1 MWDSIK
7 NSSYQRIQAK
17 WKSEHNF
24 HALIASKQVLEKR
37 RKQTDD
43 DDHDLQVLQPA
54 WKKKKKEQ
62 MWARRILD
70 TNFCASITS

>member
-1 MWDSIK
+1 M
-7 NSSYQRIQAK
+7 
-17 WKSEHNF
+17 
-24 HALIASKQVLEKR
+24 IASKQVLEER

-43 DDHDLQVLQPA
+43 DDHDLQVLQPG

-70 TNFCASITS
+70 TNFCASISPKPARILHNTFLGIK

>member
-1 MWDSIK
+1 M
-7 NSSYQRIQAK
+7 
-17 WKSEHNF
+17 
-24 HALIASKQVLEKR
+24 IASKQVLEKR

-70 TNFCASITS
+70 TNFVHLLHPKSARILQQHIFRYKMKLMPS